1 MALSTKL
8 PKWSAVTWSASAENI
23 PPVEARK
30 WETPET
36 WETEAATWETYNS
49 MRTNK
54 FHPFS
59 TDLIASFHSWFAFL
73 CRSLQS

>member
-36 WETEAATWETYNS
+36 WETEAATWETYN
-49 MRTNK
+49 
-54 FHPFS
+54 
-59 TDLIASFHSWFAFL
+59 
-73 CRSLQS
+73 